1 MTEGFDILLSFALIG
16 MAMRL
21 GWGIGSAM
29 IDTMHDAR
37 KARAEQRERRE

>member
-21 GWGIGSAM
+21 GSAM